1 MIFFKKVKR
10 VIDVEKAEA
19 DFEER
24 MKDVELDNSDRKA
37 MIIAGFIVFVPVL
50 LFILATF
57 GLGIWFF
64 FGRYL

>member
-64 FGRYL
+64 FGRYI